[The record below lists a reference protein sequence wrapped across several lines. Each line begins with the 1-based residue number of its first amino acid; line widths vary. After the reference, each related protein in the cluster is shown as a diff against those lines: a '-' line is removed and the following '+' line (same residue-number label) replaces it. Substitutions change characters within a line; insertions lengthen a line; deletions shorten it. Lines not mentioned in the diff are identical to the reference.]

1 MREVQLN
8 GFIEE
13 EAWYDGDI
21 SPDTLHDALYAE
33 GADPNEDVTI
43 VLNSYGGVCNAATR
57 MYDAIKAYPGKVNI
71 LISGTAASAAT
82 VVAMAADH
90 LSMTPGSIFMIHDPS
105 TACWG
110 NIADFEETLNSLK
123 ATKESILNLYGQR
136 SSKERAELSQMMT
149 DTCWMDANTALENG
163 FVDEIAEKPPTG
175 IENAA
180 FERRVSLED
189 AKAKY
194 DAWRFRTRFPKRK
207 DAAKAPE
214 KPPEEPENQPETTKN
229 PDNRVKVSDRMK
241 RLALLK

>member
-1 MREVQLN
+1 
-8 GFIEE
+8 
-13 EAWYDGDI
+13 
-21 SPDTLHDALYAE
+21 
-33 GADPNEDVTI
+33 
-43 VLNSYGGVCNAATR
+43 

-110 NIADFEETLNSLK
+110 NIADFEETLNSLR

-136 SSKERAELSQMMT
+136 SSKERAELAQMMT
-149 DTCWMDANTALENG
+149 DTCWMDANEALTNG

-175 IENAA
+175 IENAV

-194 DAWRFRTRFPKRK
+194 DAWRSRTRFPKRK

-214 KPPEEPENQPETTKN
+214 KPPEEPKNQPETPKN

>member
-1 MREVQLN
+1 MREVLLN
-8 GFIEE
+8 GYIEE
-13 EAWYDGDI
+13 EAWYDDDVT
-21 SPDTLHDALYAE
+21 PDTLHDALYAE
-33 GADPNEDVTI
+33 GTDPNEDVTI

-57 MYDAIKAYPGKVNI
+57 MYDAIKSYPGRVNI

-90 LSMTPGSIFMIHDPS
+90 LSMTPGSLLMVHDPS

-110 NIADFEETLNSLK
+110 NIADFEETLQSLK

-136 SSKERAELSQMMT
+136 CSKERAELSQMMT
-149 DTCWMDANTALENG
+149 DTCWMDANEALANG

-194 DAWRFRTRFPKRK
+194 DEWRSRTRYPKRK

-214 KPPEEPENQPETTKN
+214 KPPETPKSQPETPKN
-229 PDNRVKVSDRMK
+229 PDNRVKAADRVK

>member
-1 MREVQLN
+1 
-8 GFIEE
+8 
-13 EAWYDGDI
+13 
-21 SPDTLHDALYAE
+21 
-33 GADPNEDVTI
+33 
-43 VLNSYGGVCNAATR
+43 
-57 MYDAIKAYPGKVNI
+57 
-71 LISGTAASAAT
+71 
-82 VVAMAADH
+82 MAADH

-110 NIADFEETLNSLK
+110 NIADFEETLNSLR
-123 ATKESILNLYGQR
+123 ATKESILNLYGKR
-136 SSKERAELSQMMT
+136 SPKERSELAQMMT

-194 DAWRFRTRFPKRK
+194 DAWRSRARFPKRK
-207 DAAKAPE
+207 DAAKAQE
-214 KPPEEPENQPETTKN
+214 KPPESPKN
-229 PDNRVKVSDRMK
+229 PENRVKASDRMK